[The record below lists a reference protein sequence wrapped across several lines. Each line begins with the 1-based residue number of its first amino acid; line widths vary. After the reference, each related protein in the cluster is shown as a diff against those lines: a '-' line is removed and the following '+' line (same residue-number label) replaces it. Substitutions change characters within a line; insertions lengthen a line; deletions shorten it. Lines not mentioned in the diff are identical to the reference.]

1 MAESSQSAEVVQLG
15 RVPEIFGALPVAAAE
30 DCPQPVHPI
39 ARDVRFTEEPD
50 VGNLQVRFWEGH

>member
-1 MAESSQSAEVVQLG
+1 MAEPTRATKVVLLG
-15 RVPEIFGALPVAAAE
+15 GVPEIPGALPLAAAA

-50 VGNLQVRFWEGH
+50 VGNLQVRFREGC